1 MPKNKPYAKMK
12 PGEKS
17 KEVKGNPFA
26 KKAKDKK
33 KK

>member
-26 KKAKDKK
+26 KKSKK
-33 KK
+33 GKK